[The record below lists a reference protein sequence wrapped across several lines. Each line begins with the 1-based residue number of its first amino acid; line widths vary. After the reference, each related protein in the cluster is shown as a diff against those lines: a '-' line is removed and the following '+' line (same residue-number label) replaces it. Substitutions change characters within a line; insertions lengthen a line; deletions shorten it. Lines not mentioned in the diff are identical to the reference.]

1 MITIDRF
8 IHDNITPKVQCF
20 NDAMAIKKYDMA
32 EGYFH
37 AIADEIQ
44 NAEVIFGKAQVGDL
58 NTKQAER
65 KAKLSR
71 IHEVQPLQAVTS
83 VTVDPKVMAEMAPV
97 GINNEG
103 GNDCWADA
111 IFQLIVNAP
120 HIARRILN
128 DPKSKF
134 APLIR
139 KYYDAQ
145 MSAQK
150 VSGVDSQAARK
161 VLLPGSGQEQSD
173 AAEGLSN
180 LLSTTGFGF
189 NIYEELTTPK
199 GEKEGREQF
208 DPEPILPLALTRNYA
223 TIQELVDSRFAPEP
237 VTDHKEF
244 NNKTTKLDIAP
255 DDLVIQVN
263 RVQGKKDYS
272 IEQAERFT
280 LSSKST
286 RFNAHD
292 STYELTGCVIHNGK
306 TGKSGHYVA
315 VVKKPDGWYLA
326 NDSVV
331 TKLKDHEVSEYLKKA
346 YVFHYAKSKES
357 RSCCSDGVISA
368 ITKTA
373 SQILSYPYNAIRRF
387 IGTSS

>member
-1 MITIDRF
+1 MITIDSF
-8 IHDNITPKVQCF
+8 IHDNISQKAQCF
-20 NDAMAIKKYDMA
+20 DDAMQIKKYDLA

-37 AIADEIQ
+37 AIDDEIK
-44 NAEVIFGKAQVGDL
+44 NAAAIFGEAQVANL
-58 NTKQAER
+58 NAKQAER

-71 IHEVQPLQAVTS
+71 IHDVQPLQAVTG

-111 IFQLIVNAP
+111 VFQLIMNAP

-208 DPEPILPLALTRNYA
+208 DPEPILPLALARNYA
-223 TIQELVDSRFAPEP
+223 TIQELVDSRFAPET

-244 NNKTTKLDIAP
+244 NNKTTKLDVAP
-255 DDLVIQVN
+255 DDLVIQVS

-286 RFNAHD
+286 RFNEHD

-315 VVKKPDGWYLA
+315 VIKKPDGWYLT

-331 TKLKDHEVSEYLKKA
+331 TKLKDHEAREWLKRG
-346 YVFHYAKSKES
+346 YILHYAKSKES

-368 ITKTA
+368 IRQTA
-373 SQILSYPYNAIRRF
+373 YQCFSYPLTAIRWF
-387 IGTSS
+387 TGTNS